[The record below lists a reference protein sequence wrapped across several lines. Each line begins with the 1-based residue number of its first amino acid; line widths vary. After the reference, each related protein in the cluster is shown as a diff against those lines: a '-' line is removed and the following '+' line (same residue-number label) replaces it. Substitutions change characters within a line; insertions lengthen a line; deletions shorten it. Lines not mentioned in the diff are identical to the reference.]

1 MKALD
6 TSAEPPFGVDVPA
19 SAILN
24 PGMQSWVIC
33 ARSCSYDRLLIQR
46 MPAAGHGT
54 FAAWVIN
61 KAVRSSQLGMGLA
74 RFCARVK
81 PW

>member
-33 ARSCSYDRLLIQR
+33 ARSCLLIR
-46 MPAAGHGT
+46 SAAHSENAGGRARH
-54 FAAWVIN
+54 IC
-61 KAVRSSQLGMGLA
+61 RLGYQ
-74 RFCARVK
+74 
-81 PW
+81 